1 MSTPVQTA
9 AYETRRGQIEDYF
22 DRTAVKAW
30 EQLTSTAPVGHIRT
44 TVRAGR
50 DRMRTT
56 LLGYLGHNLTGR
68 RILDAGCGTGALALE
83 AARRGAQ
90 VVAIDLSPQL
100 VDVARQRALELPDG
114 AALATRIDWRSG
126 DMLDPALGHFDHVV
140 AMDSLIHYD
149 QADMVRVLSAWAER
163 TRSSMLLTFAPR
175 TPLLAAMRSVG
186 RLFPRNNRAP
196 WIEPVAQA
204 SLHQGLKAAVP
215 QFTIGRTLRV
225 ASGFYTSQALELRRS

>member
-1 MSTPVQTA
+1 MTTPDYT
-9 AYETRRGQIEDYF
+9 TRRDEIETYF
-22 DRTAVKAW
+22 DRTAAANW
-30 EQLTSTAPVGHIRT
+30 ARLTSTEPVGRIRAS
-44 TVRAGR
+44 VRAGR

-56 LLGYLGHNLTGR
+56 LLSWLPQDLRGARL
-68 RILDAGCGTGALALE
+68 LDAGCGTGALAVE
-83 AARRGAQ
+83 AARRGAD
-90 VVAIDLSPQL
+90 VVAIDLSPTL
-100 VDVARQRALELPDG
+100 V
-114 AALATRIDWRSG
+114 ALARERLPESVGTGSILFCSG
-126 DMLDPALGHFDHVV
+126 DMLDPSLGRFDHVV

-163 TRSSMLLTFAPR
+163 TQGSMLLTFAPR

-215 QFTIGRTLRV
+215 QFAIGRTLRV